1 MAKRVYLFNEGSKD
15 DRDLLGGKG
24 ANLCEMTGLGLPV
37 PYGFIVTTHTCREF
51 FQAGNKLPTLLEQE
65 YRVALDIVEKKMGA
79 RFGDPENPLLFS
91 VRSGAPISM
100 PGMMNTILN
109 LGLNDEIAEGLAQKT
124 GNPRF
129 AYDSYRR
136 FIQMFADVV
145 LEVDAKRFEEKLDA
159 YKAEHGKPL
168 DVDMQADDWRNIVDI
183 YKRLV
188 DFPEDPF
195 EQLKLAVQAVFLSWH
210 TPRANVYREMNNIS
224 ETLGTAVNV
233 QAMVYGNFGDD
244 SGSGVAFTRN
254 PSTGERK
261 FFGEILFNAAGEDVV
276 AGIRTPL
283 PVEALQEKMP
293 AVYDE
298 LYKTQALLEKHYRD
312 MQDIEFTI
320 QEGRFYM
327 LQTRSGKRTG
337 RASVKIA
344 VDMVREGL
352 INEREALMRV
362 SPDHVESFLH
372 PMIDPAAKRDI
383 IATGLPAS
391 PGGATG
397 QVVFSA
403 EEAEQEADAGN
414 AVILVRRETTPEDIH
429 GMKVA
434 SGILTELGGMTSHAA
449 VVARGMGVCAITGC
463 GALHIDTGEGTAT
476 THDGTVI
483 RRGDVITLDGSSG
496 EVMLGDI
503 AKTEASSSDDFQEL
517 LSWADKHRRLKV
529 RANADTPED
538 AARARELGAEGIGLC
553 RTEHMFFAADR
564 INEMRAMILSESAEE
579 RQRHLDTLAT
589 FQHDDMLELFKVM
602 DGLPVTVRLL
612 DPPLHE
618 FLPHSEE
625 DVQVIAEHIHKS
637 PEAVRAIIADLSEIN
652 PMLGFRGC
660 RLSVVHPEITEMQV
674 RAVVG
679 AAADA
684 TQAGYRP
691 FLEIM
696 IPLVVNVREV
706 RLVTGIIDRCIA
718 EVQQAKRTSINY
730 RVGTMMET
738 PRAALGA
745 DRLAPEVEFMSFGT
759 NDLTQ
764 MTYGFSRDDAGKFI
778 PKYLGEKLIDM
789 DPFISLDQRAVGRLM
804 TMAVQESR
812 ARVKGIKYG
821 ICGEHGGDP
830 RSIRFCH
837 ELGLD
842 YVSCSPF
849 RVPVA
854 RIAAA
859 QANVG
864 PDPVDWGGD
873 D

>member
-1 MAKRVYLFNEGSKD
+1 MAKRVYLFNEGGKD

-24 ANLCEMTGLGLPV
+24 ANLCEMTSLGLPV
-37 PYGFIVTTHTCREF
+37 PFGFIITTHTCREF
-51 FQAGNKLPTLLEQE
+51 FQAGNRLPTLLEQE
-65 YRVALDIVEKKMGA
+65 YRVALDLVEKRMGA
-79 RFGDPENPLLFS
+79 RFGDPDNPLLFS
-91 VRSGAPISM
+91 VRSGAPVSM

-109 LGLNDEIAEGLAQKT
+109 LGLNDEIAAGLAQKT

-129 AYDSYRR
+129 AYDAYRR

-145 LEVDAKRFEEKLDA
+145 MGVDAARFEEELDK
-159 YKAEHGKPL
+159 YKSAHGKRL
-168 DVDMQADDWRNIVDI
+168 DVDLDADDWRAVVDI
-183 YKRLV
+183 YKTLV

-195 EQLKLAVQAVFLSWH
+195 EQLKRAVKAVFLSWH
-210 TPRANVYREMNNIS
+210 TPRAIVYREMNNIPDS
-224 ETLGTAVNV
+224 LGTAVNV
-233 QAMVYGNFGDD
+233 QAMVFGNFGDD

-254 PSTGERK
+254 PSTGEQH
-261 FFGEILFNAAGEDVV
+261 FFGEFLFNAAGEDVV

-283 PVEALQEKMP
+283 PVDALQERMP

-298 LYKTQALLEKHYRD
+298 LYRTQALLEKHYRD
-312 MQDIEFTI
+312 MQDIEFTV

-344 VDMVREGL
+344 VDMVNEGL
-352 INEREALMRV
+352 ITEREALMRV
-362 SPDHVESFLH
+362 SPEHVESFLH
-372 PMIDPAAKRDI
+372 PMVDPAAKTDVVAR
-383 IATGLPAS
+383 GLPAS

-397 QVVFSA
+397 HVVFSA
-403 EEAEQEADAGN
+403 EEAEEQAAAGQE
-414 AVILVRRETTPEDIH
+414 VVLVRRETTPDDIH

-434 SGILTELGGMTSHAA
+434 AGILTELGGMTSHAA
-449 VVARGMGVCAITGC
+449 VVARGMGVCAVTGC
-463 GALHIDTGEGTAT
+463 EGLAIDYAAGTAT
-476 THDGTVI
+476 TAEGVVI
-483 RRGDVITLDGSSG
+483 KRGDVITLDGSSG

-503 AKTEASSSDDFQEL
+503 AKTEASSSEDFQTL

-529 RANADTPED
+529 RANAETPED

-553 RTEHMFFAADR
+553 RTEHMFFDAAR
-564 INEMRAMILSESAEE
+564 IDVMRAMILAESREE
-579 RQRHLDTLAT
+579 RQAYLDQLQV
-589 FQHDDMLELFKVM
+589 FQYEDMLALFKVM

-618 FLPHSEE
+618 FLPQEQE
-625 DVQVIAEHIHKS
+625 DIDALAGRIGKSADQVREIVSGLAE
-637 PEAVRAIIADLSEIN
+637 VN

-660 RLSVVHPEITEMQV
+660 RLSVVYPEITEMQV
-674 RAVVG
+674 KAIIS

-684 TQAGYRP
+684 AAAGCRP
-691 FLEIM
+691 FPEIM
-696 IPLVVNVREV
+696 IPLVVNVREI
-706 RLVTGIIDRCIA
+706 RLVTDIIDKCIR
-718 EVQQAKRTSINY
+718 EVSRAKTVSIPY
-730 RVGTMMET
+730 RIGTMMET
-738 PRAALGA
+738 PRATLGA

-778 PKYLGEKLIDM
+778 PKYLGKKLIDM
-789 DPFISLDQRAVGRLM
+789 DPFVSLDQRAVGRLM
-804 TMAVQESR
+804 EMAIRESR
-812 ARVKGIKYG
+812 EAKKGIKYG

-849 RVPVA
+849 RVPIA

-864 PDPVDWGGD
+864 LDTAD
-873 D
+873 